1 MKVMHEIRCNG
12 NSVNKLTY
20 FRIKTIKN
28 LNLNEIWTGHT
39 ISGNDRVL
47 NDKNQDQKIIILN

>member
-47 NDKNQDQKIIILN
+47 NE